1 MQPGVNS
8 GGAVNKY
15 SFVLHGG
22 TVTDPNHVTAAQ
34 LELIQFVVTEAG
46 VELASGASALD
57 TVVRAIVR
65 LEDSGLLDAGK
76 GSFLNA
82 AGFVENDASLM
93 QGNTGNAGAVA
104 AMPRLKNPIEA
115 ARIAMER
122 TPHVLFVGKTGEETL
137 VALGAEEIDN
147 PSSYFAP
154 AELSENASPNE
165 GTVGA
170 VALDQHG
177 HLAAGTSTGGRCGQ
191 LPGRV
196 GDSPIIGAGT
206 FANESYALS
215 ATGDGEA
222 FIRRCAAQ
230 DIAARASYCDM
241 SLQDAADHVIH
252 RLIGDVDKTS
262 GAIIAIGQGGGIV
275 LSSNVYGVRHGYTT
289 DSRNIIIGAQVQ

>member
-1 MQPGVNS
+1 MQSGVNC

-22 TVTDPNHVTAAQ
+22 TVTDPNHVTDAQ
-34 LELIQFVVTEAG
+34 LELIRFVVTEAG
-46 VELASGASALD
+46 VELGSGATALE
-57 TVVRAIVR
+57 TVVRAIIR

-93 QGNTGNAGAVA
+93 QGNTGTAGAVA
-104 AMPRLKNPIEA
+104 AMTRLKNPIEA
-115 ARIAMER
+115 ARIAMTR

-177 HLAAGTSTGGRCGQ
+177 HLAAGTSTGGRRGQ

-222 FIRRCAAQ
+222 FIRRCAAK

-262 GAIIAIGQGGGIV
+262 GAIIAIGHDGGIV

-289 DSRNIIIGAQVQ
+289 ESRNITVGARC

>member
-1 MQPGVNS
+1 MQSEANS
-8 GGAVNKY
+8 DGAVNKF

-82 AGFVENDASLM
+82 ANFVENDASLM

-137 VALGAEEIDN
+137 VALGAEEIEN

-177 HLAAGTSTGGRCGQ
+177 HLAAGTSTGGRRGQ

-230 DIAARASYCDM
+230 DIAARASYCNM

-262 GAIIAIGQGGGIV
+262 GAIIAIGHDGGIV

-289 DSRNIIIGAQVQ
+289 ESRNITVGARC

>member
-1 MQPGVNS
+1 MQSGANC

-34 LELIQFVVTEAG
+34 LDLIRTVVTEAR
-46 VELASGASALD
+46 VELASGVSALD
-57 TVVRAIVR
+57 SVVSAIVK

-104 AMPRLKNPIEA
+104 AMPRLRNPIEA

-122 TPHVLFVGKTGEETL
+122 TPHVFFVGKTGEETL
-137 VALGAEEIDN
+137 VGLGAEEIDD
-147 PSSYFAP
+147 PSSYFMPTEFSEDAP
-154 AELSENASPNE
+154 PNE

-177 HLAAGTSTGGRCGQ
+177 NLAAGTSTGGRGGQ

-206 FANESYALS
+206 FANDSFALS

-222 FIRRCAAQ
+222 FIRRCAAK
-230 DIAARASYCDM
+230 DIAARAAYCDM
-241 SLQDAADHVIH
+241 SLQGAADHVIH
-252 RLIGDVDKTS
+252 HLIRDVDKTT
-262 GAIIAIGQGGGIV
+262 GAIIAIGHDGEIV

-289 DSRNIIIGAQVQ
+289 ESGNITVGVQVT

>member
-1 MQPGVNS
+1 MQSEANS
-8 GGAVNKY
+8 DGAVNKF

-137 VALGAEEIDN
+137 VALGAEDIDD

-177 HLAAGTSTGGRCGQ
+177 HLTAGTSTGGRCGQ

-206 FANESYALS
+206 FANESFALS

-222 FIRRCAAQ
+222 FIRRCATQ
-230 DIAARASYCDM
+230 DIAARASYCDV

-262 GAIIAIGQGGGIV
+262 GAIIAIGHDGGIV

-289 DSRNIIIGAQVQ
+289 ESRNITVGARC

>member
-1 MQPGVNS
+1 MQSEANS
-8 GGAVNKY
+8 DGAVNKF

-82 AGFVENDASLM
+82 ANFVENDASLM

-137 VALGAEEIDN
+137 VALGAEDIDD

-177 HLAAGTSTGGRCGQ
+177 HLAAGTSTGGRRGQ

-230 DIAARASYCDM
+230 DIAARASYCNM

-262 GAIIAIGQGGGIV
+262 GAIIAIGHDGGIV

-289 DSRNIIIGAQVQ
+289 ESRNITVGARC

>member
-1 MQPGVNS
+1 MQSEANS
-8 GGAVNKY
+8 DGAVNKF

-137 VALGAEEIDN
+137 VALGAEDIDD

-170 VALDQHG
+170 VALDQRG
-177 HLAAGTSTGGRCGQ
+177 HLAAGTSTGGRRGQ

-230 DIAARASYCDM
+230 DIAARASYFDM

-262 GAIIAIGQGGGIV
+262 GAIIAIGHDGGIV

-289 DSRNIIIGAQVQ
+289 ESRNITVGARC

>member
-1 MQPGVNS
+1 
-8 GGAVNKY
+8 
-15 SFVLHGG
+15 
-22 TVTDPNHVTAAQ
+22 
-34 LELIQFVVTEAG
+34 
-46 VELASGASALD
+46 
-57 TVVRAIVR
+57 
-65 LEDSGLLDAGK
+65 
-76 GSFLNA
+76 
-82 AGFVENDASLM
+82 M

-122 TPHVLFVGKTGEETL
+122 TAHVLFVGKTGEETL
-137 VALGAEEIDN
+137 VGLGAEEIEN

-154 AELSENASPNE
+154 ADLSKNIPPNE

-177 HLAAGTSTGGRCGQ
+177 HLAAGTSTGGRRGQ

-196 GDSPIIGAGT
+196 GDSPIIGAGTFANESYGDSPIIGAGT

-262 GAIIAIGQGGGIV
+262 GAIIAIGHDGGIV

-289 DSRNIIIGAQVQ
+289 ESRNITVGAQVQ

>member
-1 MQPGVNS
+1 MQSGVNC

-34 LELIQFVVTEAG
+34 LDLIRTVVTEAR
-46 VELASGASALD
+46 VELASGVSALD
-57 TVVRAIVR
+57 SVVSAIVK

-104 AMPRLKNPIEA
+104 AMPRLRNPIEA

-137 VALGAEEIDN
+137 VGLGAEEIDD
-147 PSSYFAP
+147 PSSYFMPTEFSEDAP
-154 AELSENASPNE
+154 PNE

-177 HLAAGTSTGGRCGQ
+177 NLAAGTSTGGRGGQ

-206 FANESYALS
+206 FANDSFALS

-222 FIRRCAAQ
+222 FIRRCAAK
-230 DIAARASYCDM
+230 DIAARAAYCDM
-241 SLQDAADHVIH
+241 SLQGAADHVIH
-252 RLIGDVDKTS
+252 HLIRDVDKTT
-262 GAIIAIGQGGGIV
+262 GATIAIGHDGEIV

-289 DSRNIIIGAQVQ
+289 ESGNITVGVQVT

>member
-1 MQPGVNS
+1 MPSGVNC

-22 TVTDPNHVTAAQ
+22 TVTDPNHFTAAQ
-34 LELIQFVVTEAG
+34 LELIQHVVTEAG
-46 VELASGASALD
+46 LELASNASALD

-137 VALGAEEIDN
+137 VALGAEDIDD

-170 VALDQHG
+170 VALDQRG
-177 HLAAGTSTGGRCGQ
+177 HLAAGTSTGGRRGQ

-262 GAIIAIGQGGGIV
+262 GAIIAIGHDGGIV

-289 DSRNIIIGAQVQ
+289 ESRNITVGARC

>member
-1 MQPGVNS
+1 MQSGVNC

-93 QGNTGNAGAVA
+93 QGHTGNAGAVA

-115 ARIAMER
+115 ARIAMNR

-147 PSSYFAP
+147 PSSYFTP

-177 HLAAGTSTGGRCGQ
+177 HLAAGTSTGGRRGQ

-241 SLQDAADHVIH
+241 SLQVAADHVIH
-252 RLIGDVDKTS
+252 QLIGDVDKTS
-262 GAIIAIGQGGGIV
+262 GAIIAIGQDGGIV

-289 DSRNIIIGAQVQ
+289 ESRNITVGARVQ

>member
-1 MQPGVNS
+1 MQSVVNR

-22 TVTDPNHVTAAQ
+22 TVTDPNHVTTAQ

-122 TPHVLFVGKTGEETL
+122 TAHVLFVGKTGEETL
-137 VALGAEEIDN
+137 VGLGAEEIEN

-154 AELSENASPNE
+154 AELSKNTPPNE

-177 HLAAGTSTGGRCGQ
+177 HLAAGTSTGGRRGQ

-262 GAIIAIGQGGGIV
+262 GAIIAIGHDGGIV

-289 DSRNIIIGAQVQ
+289 ESRNITVGAQVQ

>member
-1 MQPGVNS
+1 MQTRAKNDREQ
-8 GGAVNKY
+8 NKY

-22 TVTDPNHVTAAQ
+22 TVTDPNRVTAAQ
-34 LELIQFVVTEAG
+34 LELIRTVVSEAG
-46 VELASGASALD
+46 VALASGESALD
-57 TVVRAIVR
+57 SVVSAIVK

-93 QGNTGNAGAVA
+93 QGETGNAGAVA
-104 AMPRLKNPIEA
+104 AMPRLRNPIVA

-137 VALGAEEIDN
+137 VSLGAEEISD
-147 PSSYFAP
+147 PSSYFTP
-154 AELSENASPNE
+154 TEFSHELPPNE

-170 VALDQHG
+170 VALDRHG
-177 HLAAGTSTGGRCGQ
+177 CLAAGTSTGGRSGQ
-191 LPGRV
+191 LAGRV

-206 FANESYALS
+206 FADDSYALS

-222 FIRRCAAQ
+222 FIRRCATR
-230 DIAARASYCDM
+230 DIAARPSYCEM
-241 SLQDAADHVIH
+241 SLQDAADHVVH

-262 GAIIAIGQGGGIV
+262 GAIIAIGRDGEIV
-275 LSSNVYGVRHGYTT
+275 LSSNVYGMCHG
-289 DSRNIIIGAQVQ
+289 